1 MEVFLFIVCPT
12 ILFVAYF
19 FLLEVVETKVLFLY
33 FTFTIIHTILFTI
46 WFFVVLLELFEG
58 LKAQNSITRKQNKAK
73 VSRPVTQQAS
83 SGDESPISKPTT
95 IRKS

>member
-19 FLLEVVETKVLFLY
+19 FLLAVVETKVLFLY

-73 VSRPVTQQAS
+73 VSRPVT
-83 SGDESPISKPTT
+83 
-95 IRKS
+95 

>member
-73 VSRPVTQQAS
+73 VSRPVT
-83 SGDESPISKPTT
+83 
-95 IRKS
+95 